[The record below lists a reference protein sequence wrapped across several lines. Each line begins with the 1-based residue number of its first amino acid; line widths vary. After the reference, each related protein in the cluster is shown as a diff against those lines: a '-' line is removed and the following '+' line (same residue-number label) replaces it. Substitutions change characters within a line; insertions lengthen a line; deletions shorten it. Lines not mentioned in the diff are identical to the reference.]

1 MSSWNEWKAS
11 IQPAF
16 TLSSYKI
23 IIISKLAAK
32 TYKGGADL
40 FLFNLV

>member
-16 TLSSYKI
+16 ALNSYKI
-23 IIISKLAAK
+23 IIIFKLAAK
-32 TYKGGADL
+32 TYKSGADL